1 MIDFFNNVNLW
12 LDGVGTQ
19 RLTNQLGDRKELA
32 FKILKDVNNKKFIG
46 SSKNKM
52 YRFINL
58 DSNQFNLLTQ
68 GKSITL
74 SNFYMSSWTTN
85 KRVAL
90 WFFNELGKHNAVI
103 IEKDIPNF
111 VISIDKMKLFL
122 NKNPNIA
129 DEADVSWIEDNEDS
143 ELLVPDTM
151 DLRKIIFN
159 EIYKFKK

>member
-12 LDGVGTQ
+12 IDGVGTQ

-90 WFFNELGKHNAVI
+90 WFFNELGNHNAAI

-129 DEADVSWIEDNEDS
+129 EEADVSWIENNEDS